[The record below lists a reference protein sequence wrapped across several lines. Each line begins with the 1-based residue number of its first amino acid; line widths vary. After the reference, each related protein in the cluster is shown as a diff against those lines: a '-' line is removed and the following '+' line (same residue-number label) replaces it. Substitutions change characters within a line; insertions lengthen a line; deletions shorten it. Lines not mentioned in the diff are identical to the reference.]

1 MARIRSVHPGL
12 FTDEAFA
19 SASMGARML
28 LIGIWTEA
36 WDDGVFEWKPL
47 TLKMKI
53 FPVDNVDVPAL
64 LAELEG
70 LHFFKKFDVDGK
82 PYGALRNFCKFQRPK
97 TPNSSRVLP
106 SDFRM
111 YVGLKPEGSETL
123 PNHFGNASE
132 KSPQMEDGGK
142 EGVGE
147 KTTAANAA
155 AVSAPPPRDLKSL
168 CEEAAGRSY
177 DRGFGTIEELAED
190 GVSVEGRI
198 LPVIR
203 DMSAFLR
210 KQGRAIESWAFFVK
224 GIRDSSLQPKNLKPP
239 EELVWIDAGALA
251 FDLANK
257 QMEAAGHKPRKAIP
271 TKERGRG
278 SYFPKAVIGEFPTQ
292 ARA

>member
-19 SASMGARML
+19 SASMSARML

-64 LAELEG
+64 LSELEG
-70 LHFFKKFDVDGK
+70 LGFFRKFDVDGK
-82 PYGALRNFCKFQRPK
+82 PYGAVRNFCKFQRPK

-106 SDFRM
+106 DDFRT
-111 YVGLKPEGSETL
+111 YVGLPPASSEPL

-132 KSPQMEDGGK
+132 KSSQMEDGGK
-142 EGVGE
+142 DGVGE
-147 KTTAANAA
+147 KTSAANAA
-155 AVSAPPPRDLKSL
+155 AVSAPPPQDLKSL
-168 CEEAAGRSY
+168 CEEAAGCGY
-177 DRGFGTIEELAED
+177 DRGFGTIEELAQS
-190 GVSVEGRI
+190 GVSVDERI
-198 LPVIR
+198 LPVLR

-210 KQGRAIESWAFFVK
+210 KQGRTVDSWAFFAK
-224 GIRDSSLQPKNLKPP
+224 GIQDRSLQPKVQKPP
-239 EELVWIDAGALA
+239 EETVWIDAGSLA

-257 QMEAAGHKPRKAIP
+257 QMEAAGHRPKKAIS
-271 TKERGRG
+271 TNKHGRG
-278 SYFPKAVIGEFPTQ
+278 NYFAKSLLGRDTQ